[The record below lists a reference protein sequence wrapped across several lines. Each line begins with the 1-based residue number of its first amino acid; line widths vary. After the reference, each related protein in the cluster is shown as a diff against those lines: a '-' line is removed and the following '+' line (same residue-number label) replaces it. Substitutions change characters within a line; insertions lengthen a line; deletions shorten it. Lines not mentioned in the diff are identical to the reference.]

1 MNDGSYC
8 TFVIIFWGFSPS
20 FPEVFWGGS
29 SKFAFAFSC
38 HQVLNFSDRPS
49 GLKKPLS
56 LVSAKIRKR
65 KTIHNNCSFLK
76 VKCRQFA
83 VKKQA
88 ISEVTTENYGQVWV
102 VEESAT
108 CFALSFVSGFFTTVS
123 GRKSLG
129 GSFKPFPGCRGFL
142 HVSSGRAES
151 DCCVFWS
158 APFFVS
164 VRPPILLEKTALS

>member
-1 MNDGSYC
+1 MMAA
-8 TFVIIFWGFSPS
+8 TVPS
-20 FPEVFWGGS
+20 SSSFGGS
-29 SKFAFAFSC
+29 LHCFPKSFGGGLSKFAFDFSC
-38 HQVLNFSDRPS
+38 HKFSNFSDQPS
-49 GLKKPLS
+49 ALKKPLS

-108 CFALSFVSGFFTTVS
+108 C
-123 GRKSLG
+123 
-129 GSFKPFPGCRGFL
+129 L
-142 HVSSGRAES
+142 HR
-151 DCCVFWS
+151 
-158 APFFVS
+158 
-164 VRPPILLEKTALS
+164 LL